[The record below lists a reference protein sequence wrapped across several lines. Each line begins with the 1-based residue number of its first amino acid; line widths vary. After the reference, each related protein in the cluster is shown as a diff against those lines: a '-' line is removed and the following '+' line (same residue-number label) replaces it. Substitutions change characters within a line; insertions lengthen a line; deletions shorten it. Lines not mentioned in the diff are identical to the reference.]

1 MLDVCPSRDDG
12 TQDHESE
19 GEKSHGCDRAAEPK
33 NLAVC
38 DQDDRQILEDGVD
51 GNRQIFESFCTG
63 IDHSDEEDGYRE
75 PWPTTSEPSTFLL
88 LKRTFLCLIC
98 LEISIC
104 DYACGFACLYS
115 DNAYY

>member
-12 TQDHESE
+12 TQDHKSE

-75 PWPTTSEPSTFLL
+75 PWPTTSEPYHLSSFETY
-88 LKRTFLCLIC
+88 
-98 LEISIC
+98 IS
-104 DYACGFACLYS
+104 LPHLS
-115 DNAYY
+115 